1 MGSAIPEKLAAAT
14 ADGLDVL
21 VTCHPHA
28 PTPQIFPQV
37 RGFYLARHLARS
49 GLRAQFR
56 QLPVRGIKCEV
67 LICSEYQSTAAW
79 FERHLAGPLA
89 EIRSSRA
96 YCLTDAPVAGR
107 SHFSSTYCEWFAQ
120 RGGILFQLPVVYRP
134 ADHEHFI
141 GLGVDA
147 DVIPRPDG
155 SPDAVVF
162 DFPRSRRRDAA
173 SSFDPAVAA
182 AVRARAPEYRLVGTG
197 PADAVVRPLFD
208 EWVEY
213 GQPHARYVARA
224 FRGAVAFVPG
234 RGEAMGLALA
244 EAQVAG
250 ACVVASEWQ
259 VKPSMLASGAGVSYR
274 RDDGD
279 SLADAILE
287 ARSRRRDAIAASAR
301 RRFDMSR
308 VVVRTRAAVSL

>member
-1 MGSAIPEKLAAAT
+1 MIRSPLGWRSGRRSRRSSPRAT

-21 VTCHPHA
+21 VSCHPHA
-28 PTPQIFPQV
+28 PTPQYFPQV

-96 YCLTDAPVAGR
+96 FCLTDAPVAGR

-147 DVIPRPDG
+147 DVIPAPDR

-162 DFPRSRRRDAA
+162 DFPRSGRRDAA
-173 SSFDPAVAA
+173 SVSIRPSPLPFEREPLNADSS
-182 AVRARAPEYRLVGTG
+182 ARAPRTRSYARCSTNGSDQGSRTG
-197 PADAVVRPLFD
+197 ATSLERSEAPSRSF
-208 EWVEY
+208 
-213 GQPHARYVARA
+213 
-224 FRGAVAFVPG
+224 PG
-234 RGEAMGLALA
+234 GGEAMGLSVA

-250 ACVVASEWQ
+250 ACVVASEGQ
-259 VKPSMLASGAGVSYR
+259 IRPSMLASGAGVSYL

-279 SLADAILE
+279 SLAEAILE
-287 ARSRRRDAIAASAR
+287 ARSRRR
-301 RRFDMSR
+301 
-308 VVVRTRAAVSL
+308 